1 MKPDEQVT
9 MKLFALSNLC
19 FFSSLF
25 LYRIASANADGR
37 ETEHAILPP
46 RGWNSYDSFCWIIS
60 EQDFLQSADIVAKR
74 LLPHG
79 YEYVVVDYLWYR
91 KKVKDAHI
99 DSEGMDLIDEWGRMV
114 PDPDRWPSSKGGKG
128 FTEVANKVHDMGLK
142 FGIHVMK
149 GISNQAVNA
158 NTLIYDYDKKGPYT
172 EAGRQWRAQDI
183 AIKEKPC
190 AWMPHGFMA
199 VNTKLRAGRAFLRSL
214 HKQYAD
220 WGVDFV
226 KHDCAFGDDLDE
238 GEISVVSEVF
248 KGQHN
253 RPIIYSLSP
262 GTSAAPDMAQKI
274 NGLANMYR
282 VTGDDWDSWPD
293 VAAHFS
299 VARDFAAANMI
310 GSQGLK
316 GRSWPDL
323 DMLPLGWLTDANS
336 TQGPYRACKL
346 TLDEQ
351 KTQMTL
357 WAMAKSPL
365 MFGGDVRKLDDTTY
379 GLITNPTILEIDHYS
394 SNNKEFPYINGGKE
408 GATGP
413 SAGANAT
420 GVRSWIAT
428 GRQGEIYLAF
438 FNLNNAKTAISAEIA
453 DLGKALP
460 GWKLNPSCKGTEIW
474 SGKDFGVM
482 QKSVSTEVETHGCAL
497 FVLNCK

>member
-1 MKPDEQVT
+1 MKF
-9 MKLFALSNLC
+9 FALSILC
-19 FFSSLF
+19 FFSSL
-25 LYRIASANADGR
+25 LLHRIPSVNAADK
-37 ETEHAILPP
+37 ETEHAALPP

-60 EQDFLQSADIVAKR
+60 EQEFLESADIVAKR

-91 KKVKDAHI
+91 KKVKGAHI
-99 DSEGMDLIDEWGRMV
+99 DSEGIDLIDEWGRMV
-114 PDPDRWPSSKGGKG
+114 PDPERWPSSKGGKG
-128 FTEVANKVHDMGLK
+128 FTEIAKKVHDIGLK

-149 GISNQAVNA
+149 GISTQAVNA
-158 NTLIYDYDKKGPYT
+158 NTLIYDYDKGGPYM

-199 VNTKLRAGRAFLRSL
+199 VNTKLGAGKAFLRSL

-238 GEISVVSEVF
+238 GEIAVVSEVF
-248 KGQHN
+248 KGQQN

-262 GTSAAPDMAQKI
+262 GTSATPAMAQKI

-282 VTGDDWDSWPD
+282 
-293 VAAHFS
+293 
-299 VARDFAAANMI
+299 I
-310 GSQGLK
+310 
-316 GRSWPDL
+316 
-323 DMLPLGWLTDANS
+323 
-336 TQGPYRACKL
+336 
-346 TLDEQ
+346 
-351 KTQMTL
+351 TL

-365 MFGGDVRKLDDTTY
+365 MFGGD
-379 GLITNPTILEIDHYS
+379 
-394 SNNKEFPYINGGKE
+394 FPYINGGKG

-413 SAGANAT
+413 SAGAVAS

-428 GRQGEIYLAF
+428 GRKGEIYLAF
-438 FNLNNAKTAISAEIA
+438 FNLNNAKTTIWAEIA
-453 DLGKALP
+453 DLSKAIP
-460 GWKLNPSCKGTEIW
+460 GWKIKPPCKGTEIW

-482 QKSVSTEVETHGCAL
+482 KKSVWAEVETHGCAL
-497 FVLNCK
+497 FVLNCN